1 MPPWRQ
7 QGRTPRAA
15 HPGRARRLVGART
28 HTGPA
33 GQGESRVSCRR
44 SSQALA
50 LKEIWATNTGS
61 VAASGAATPS
71 PSQLSW
77 SAPSTLRVEPDPQVS
92 LELSAADVWSKG
104 RRVCRALADSPEAIG
119 QARRTRRRTP
129 FTVGCRCPAEHRFV
143 PTDLS
148 ASHRPGRRPAIYPAE
163 LDYRFEVT
171 SLSIPVRC
179 SSSFRRGTRACR
191 CPAFKVTPRPGS
203 RRESTPC
210 ADPGWNQEGR
220 PPRGV
225 GRPSGRSVGS
235 APSRRD
241 GQGSTAR
248 SRAPLG

>member
-104 RRVCRALADSPEAIG
+104 RAGMQGPRRFTGGDWSGPTNSATNAVHCRVSMSCGASIRSNRPVGITP
-119 QARRTRRRTP
+119 TRSAT
-129 FTVGCRCPAEHRFV
+129 C
-143 PTDLS
+143 DL
-148 ASHRPGRRPAIYPAE
+148 PGGTG
-163 LDYRFEVT
+163 L
-171 SLSIPVRC
+171 PVRGNVVVHPC
-179 SSSFRRGTRACR
+179 PVLIVIPTGARACR
-191 CPAFKVTPRPGS
+191 CLAFKVTPRPGS
-203 RRESTPC
+203 RRESTPVC
-210 ADPGWNQEGR
+210 
-220 PPRGV
+220 
-225 GRPSGRSVGS
+225 
-235 APSRRD
+235 
-241 GQGSTAR
+241 
-248 SRAPLG
+248 